1 MISKANAFF
10 VLSNNFLV
18 LFDRTLQHTD
28 IQLFSLE
35 KGIIVQRVKGNT
47 VKNLQR
53 ISNVQRVN
61 DTHCLKKEKP
71 VLEGGVYKVRMQLY
85 QEFFLEA
92 CQKKQFFSQKMAVAG
107 LTLAFCTFAYSNLV
121 L

>member
-1 MISKANAFF
+1 VVIFDSK
-10 VLSNNFLV
+10 LM
-18 LFDRTLQHTD
+18 DTE
-28 IQLFSLE
+28 IILFSLD
-35 KGIIVQRVKGNT
+35 KGIVVQRVKGNT

-53 ISNVQRVN
+53 IANVQRVN

-71 VLEGGVYKVRMQLY
+71 VLEGGVYKVHMQLY

-107 LTLAFCTFAYSNLV
+107 IALAFCTFAYSNLV